1 VGTPWTSDGPALRH
15 DAIRSVGICGDEVLA
30 GGWTR
35 DHIDPNAKPQPMLF
49 WLGAEPHRHFPQ
61 LGATQIHGVA
71 CDREGKI
78 VSAANRTSGLP
89 DAQVFTVTGL
99 FDAPTWYE
107 TGVAGDDG
115 AGAVA
120 CDWRGFCG
128 WAGYRTA
135 DGKRYAVVRVF
146 HP

>member
-1 VGTPWTSDGPALRH
+1 M
-15 DAIRSVGICGDEVLA
+15 LA
-30 GGWTR
+30 WSSGR
-35 DHIDPNAKPQPMLF
+35 RVVDPNAKPQPILF

-78 VSAANRTSGLP
+78 VTGGTRASGLP
-89 DAQVFTVTGL
+89 DAQVFTVRGP
-99 FDAPTWYE
+99 FDSPTWYE

-115 AGAVA
+115 AAAVA
-120 CDWRGFCG
+120 CDRRGFCG
-128 WAGYRTA
+128 WGGFRSANGTM
-135 DGKRYAVVRVF
+135 YAIVRVH